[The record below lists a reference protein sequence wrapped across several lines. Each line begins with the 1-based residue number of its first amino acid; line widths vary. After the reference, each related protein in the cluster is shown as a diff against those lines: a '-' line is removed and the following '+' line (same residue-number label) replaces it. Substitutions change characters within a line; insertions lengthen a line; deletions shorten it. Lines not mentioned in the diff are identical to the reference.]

1 MKRWVL
7 SLVLAVMVSWSAEA
21 INGES
26 RAIALA
32 EAALSKVE
40 NEPRWDR
47 ANGEAWSAV
56 VACSERYDCEQLF
69 TKAVRLV
76 SSLLDEQGTIIGQQ
90 PISDAD
96 RYAPSRFLFAAYDL
110 TGDKRFRRALEK
122 LYLNYAEQGV
132 TDTLAVT
139 PFLAQ
144 YARRFGKRKTA
155 DIRTTTYATIARVLM
170 VALDGDKPE
179 QRMRALRLATEA
191 LDFLPAKDPSARML
205 SQRLLALLP
214 VLESSEGLYASL
226 TALRKNHLKEDQR
239 AAIFAAAERRFL
251 DAKPRKAFAEGI
263 TAADVAAAV
272 AWEALTNRDCALD
285 TTQPKAFPTAEG
297 GGRFTTG
304 GRGGKVLTVTKLTD
318 DGSEGTLRWAV
329 NQRYPR
335 TVVFAVAGIIALE
348 KPLKISYGDLTL
360 AGQSAPEGGV
370 TLCNFGVDL
379 SADNVIIRYLRFRMG
394 DRGRAQSDALSGKGC
409 RRVIIDHC
417 SMSWS
422 TDECASFYANRDFTM
437 QWCIISESLSASLHA
452 KGSHGYGAIWGGR
465 NATYHHNLLAHH
477 TSRNPRL
484 DHPFV
489 YNETLRTNY
498 RGTTEV
504 VNNVIYNWGFKAC
517 YGGEEGW
524 WNLVGNYFKAGPGTT
539 KHDGVVEISINKN
552 TGNTIGSY
560 FLSENHLVGDDRRT
574 ADNWLAT
581 DIAGGFT
588 RTDADHRVLHDMPGG
603 NYDTQPA
610 AEAYEA
616 VLKRAGVSLWRDAVD
631 LRIVEEVRQGTA
643 TYRGSKSGVAGLID
657 SQEDVGGW
665 PTIAPATAAAD
676 SDGDG
681 IPDAWEQQYGL
692 DPHDATDGL
701 QMTLDDRYT
710 NTECYLNSLTGEW
723 SELRQ

>member
-1 MKRWVL
+1 MKRWIL
-7 SLVLAVMVSWSAEA
+7 SLVLGVMVGWSAGA
-21 INGES
+21 ANGES

-32 EAALSKVE
+32 EAALSEIKS
-40 NEPRWDR
+40 EPCWDR

-56 VACSERYDCEQLF
+56 VACAERYDCEKLF
-69 TKAVRLV
+69 SEAVQSA
-76 SSLLDEQGTIIGQQ
+76 SSLLDEQGTIIGRQ
-90 PISDAD
+90 PASDAD
-96 RYAPSRFLFAAYDL
+96 RYAAARFLFAAYDH
-110 TGDKRFRRALEK
+110 TGDKRFRRAIEQ
-122 LYLNYAEQGV
+122 LYLHYAEQGV

-144 YARRFGKRKTA
+144 YARRFGKRKTG
-155 DIRTTTYATIARVLM
+155 DIRSTTYATISRVLQA
-170 VALDGDKPE
+170 ALDADQPE
-179 QRMRALRLATEA
+179 QRVRALRLATEA
-191 LDFLPAKDPSARML
+191 LDFLPAKEQPAKEL

-214 VLESSEGLYASL
+214 ALESSEGLYASL
-226 TALRKNHLKEDQR
+226 TALRKNHLKHDRREV
-239 AAIFAAAERRFL
+239 IFAAAERRFL
-251 DAKPRKAFAEGI
+251 DEKSRKAVVEGI

-285 TTQPKAFPTAEG
+285 TTGPKAFPTAEG

-335 TVVFAVAGIIALE
+335 TVVFAVAGVIALE
-348 KPLKISYGDLTL
+348 KPLKVSSGDLTL
-360 AGQSAPEGGV
+360 AGQSAPEGGI

-394 DRGRAQSDALSGKGC
+394 DRGGAQSDALSGKGC

-437 QWCIISESLSASLHA
+437 QWCIISESLAASLHA

-489 YNETLRTNY
+489 YNETLRTSY

-560 FLSENHLVGDDRRT
+560 FLSGNHLEGDRRRT
-574 ADNWLAT
+574 AENWLAT

-588 RTDADHRVLHDMPGG
+588 RNDADHRVLHDMPAG
-603 NYDTQPA
+603 NYDAQPA
-610 AEAYEA
+610 AKAYEA
-616 VLKRAGVSLWRDAVD
+616 VLKGAGASLRRDAVD

-643 TYRGSKSGVAGLID
+643 TYRGSKSGAAGLID

-665 PTIAPATAAAD
+665 PSIAPATAAAD

-681 IPDAWEQQYGL
+681 MSDVWEQSHGL
-692 DPHDATDGL
+692 DPHDGADGAL
-701 QMTLDDRYT
+701 TTLDDRYT

-723 SELRQ
+723 SEPRK